1 MNKIVGMVLLM
12 TTFVGANTSAK
23 VHSVF
28 TADEMLL
35 TCANLVDYGLE
46 SVRSQAVEFVKMRS
60 GLEEQK
66 IFSEYF
72 NHVTCDADPFL
83 FYVLKRTPK
92 LFRTYVDEFKPNLNY
107 PLSLGGGI
115 TKTPLDIVQ
124 ERMHDTRY
132 KYKYKYMHR
141 VLSKSGAKTCAE
153 LEIAPFCSDGN

>member
-1 MNKIVGMVLLM
+1 MNKKVGMVLLM

-28 TADEMLL
+28 AEDEMDQI
-35 TCANLVDYGLE
+35 CANLVDYGLE
-46 SVRSQAVEFVKMRS
+46 SVRSQAVEIVNKRR

-72 NHVTCDADPFL
+72 NHVTCGADPFL

-115 TKTPLDIVQ
+115 TKTPLDIAQ
-124 ERMHDTRY
+124 EEMHDTR
-132 KYKYKYMHR
+132 YKYKYMHR
-141 VLSKSGAKTCAE
+141 VLSKSGAKSCAE